1 MGVDELTT
9 RLAKWEGE
17 ISTSQQSQGDQ
28 IVTLPEITSM
38 PPPGTQ
44 TMIQVAP
51 EPETGERPAES
62 AQDLLRYALI
72 GLAFD
77 TGERL
82 EAGIHTF
89 DRLTRLVGD
98 LSEPLFSPIYKSR
111 MLSPFRRNFES
122 LVQRGQ
128 DEVDRWIVIG
138 RTEESNSRLLA
149 QTAIIESV
157 DEGVEYF
164 AANPEVQN
172 LVQTQ
177 SISLAGELITEV
189 RERSVSADTFLEGLV
204 RMMFRK
210 SPRSELPPPPP
221 QIQAE
226 AITFI
231 EMRNKKTADR

>member
-1 MGVDELTT
+1 
-9 RLAKWEGE
+9 
-17 ISTSQQSQGDQ
+17 
-28 IVTLPEITSM
+28 
-38 PPPGTQ
+38 
-44 TMIQVAP
+44 
-51 EPETGERPAES
+51 
-62 AQDLLRYALI
+62 
-72 GLAFD
+72 
-77 TGERL
+77 
-82 EAGIHTF
+82 
-89 DRLTRLVGD
+89 
-98 LSEPLFSPIYKSR
+98 